1 MTSWIT
7 LQLGD
12 DDRMSFS
19 LSGKSAIVTGAAS
32 NIGRAIALAL
42 SARECDTMIC
52 DLDEENSARVVQE
65 SKDLGFKGRVAF
77 TRTDVTNTA
86 EFERALAETLKLFGK
101 VDILV
106 NNVGWDRMLLFLETD
121 HTLWDRL
128 IAVNY
133 KSVLVCTKSVLP
145 HMVERKSGRII
156 NIASDAGRVG
166 EPREA
171 VYSGCKAA
179 VIGFSKALA
188 KEVGRYSVTV
198 NVVCPGTI
206 IPAEEEKG
214 KLSLWNEPELA
225 KFSELRDRIVKA
237 YPLGRLGTAKD
248 VASAVLFLASEEAGW
263 ITGQTISVSGG
274 YTTM

>member
-1 MTSWIT
+1 ME
-7 LQLGD
+7 
-12 DDRMSFS
+12 FS
-19 LSGKSAIVTGAAS
+19 LAGKSAIVTGAAS

-42 SARECDTMIC
+42 VAQACDTMIC
-52 DLDEENSARVVQE
+52 DLDEKSSARVLQE
-65 SKDLGFKGRVAF
+65 SKDLGLKGKMEF
-77 TRTDVTNTA
+77 TRTDVTNMA
-86 EFERALAETLKLFGK
+86 ESDRAFKETLNLFGK

-106 NNVGWDRMLLFLETD
+106 NDVGWDKMLPFLEVD
-121 HTLWDRL
+121 PSLWDKL
-128 IAVNY
+128 IDINY

-188 KEVGRYSVTV
+188 KEVGRYAITV
-198 NVVCPGTI
+198 NTVCPGTI
-206 IPAEEEKG
+206 IPAENERG
-214 KLSLWNEPELA
+214 NLSLWNQPELA
-225 KFSELRDRIVKA
+225 KFSDLRDRIVKS
-237 YPLGRLGTAKD
+237 YPLGRLGTGKD
-248 VASAVLFLASEEAGW
+248 VANAVLFLASEAASW

-274 YTTM
+274 YSMI